1 MRSPVVGT
9 KITATAAWNPQA
21 DPAER
26 ANRQVQ
32 ESLRAAVTTVGSYDE
47 WDKALPHICF
57 GLNAQASSVTGYLIF
72 RVLDCKRG
80 QKQKK
85 KITTKGHTP

>member
-1 MRSPVVGT
+1 MGT

-32 ESLRAAVTTVGSYDE
+32 ESLRASVTTVGSYDE
-47 WDKALPHICF
+47 WDKALPHLF
-57 GLNAQASSVTGYLIF
+57 WAEYSLQVSSVTGISPFELLHGF
-72 RVLDCKRG
+72 GRKRR
-80 QKQKK
+80 
-85 KITTKGHTP
+85 HL